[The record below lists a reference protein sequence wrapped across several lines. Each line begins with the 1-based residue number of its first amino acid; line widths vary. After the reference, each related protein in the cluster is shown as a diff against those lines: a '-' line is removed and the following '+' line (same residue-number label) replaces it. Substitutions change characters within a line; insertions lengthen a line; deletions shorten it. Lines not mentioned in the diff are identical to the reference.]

1 MEPLPLHHCKVHK
14 WQALIHRIH
23 AFIHCIAL
31 ISIIYYRLSSI
42 FLPAA
47 LPWLL
52 VFVSEIFL
60 SFLWLFSAAYTWRP
74 VSRTVFPERLPPGDE
89 LPAIDVFVCTADP
102 KTEPPLGVMN
112 TVLSVMALD
121 YPPEKMSV
129 YLSDDGGA
137 SRTLRSLRETWR
149 FSRAWIPFCREFAVE
164 NRCPEAFFAETH
176 DDGHGVEFLDE
187 KERIKREYERF
198 RERLRVVG
206 EEEEMD
212 DANHQNHPPSIQVIG
227 EGESGIDAA
236 NGSKVEMPL
245 VVYVSREKR
254 PSSPHHF
261 KAGAL
266 NALLR
271 VSGLISN
278 SPYILVLDC
287 DMHSN
292 DPSSARQAMCFHLDP
307 TISSSLAFV
316 QFPQKFHNLSNNDI
330 YTSALSSIF
339 DVRPSRITL
348 IRSVDKLKSFIVSY
362 VLKSEHGGKTPD
374 FSITVKWRGMDGLRG
389 PILSGTCFYIKRKAL
404 YGMTITQKETDVD
417 ITKLR
422 DSFGP
427 SYQFTSSVTRS
438 SINGNADMVNSLL
451 KETKSVASC
460 AYEKDTQW
468 GKDIGFM
475 YNSVVEDYS
484 TGFWLHCK
492 GWSSVL
498 CNPARAA
505 FLGSTTTSLND
516 TLVQGTRWN
525 SGLLDCLLSRFC
537 PLIYGLPRMP
547 LLQCFCYTY
556 LAAQPLYFLPA
567 WCLAIVPQ
575 LCLLNNLPIY
585 PKVWSPWFMIY
596 AFAFISPLAKYLWDV
611 VIIGGTTQTWWN
623 EWRMWMIK
631 SITAYFYGSLDAVMK
646 QIGIRKASF
655 IPTSKVVDE
664 EQLNRY
670 QKGIFDFQASPIFVV
685 PLVTLTILNMLAL
698 TWGIAKVLVVG
709 RLRLDEFFGQVF
721 VSFFILLVNY
731 PIVEGM
737 FRKDKG
743 GISLRVTML
752 SALHA
757 VVLVTLSFI
766 CFLPVKDRISSWP
779 RQDL

>member
-1 MEPLPLHHCKVHK
+1 MEALPLHHCKLHK
-14 WQALIHRIH
+14 WQAFIHRIH
-23 AFIHCIAL
+23 AFIHSIAL

-60 SFLWLFSAAYTWRP
+60 SLLWLFCAAFTWRP
-74 VSRTVFPERLPPGDE
+74 VSRTVFPERLSPGDE

-102 KTEPPLGVMN
+102 KAEPPLGVMN

-121 YPPEKMSV
+121 YPPEKLSV

-137 SRTLRSLRETWR
+137 SVTLRSLRETRR
-149 FSRAWIPFCREFAVE
+149 FSRAWVPFCREFGVV
-164 NRCPEAFFAETH
+164 NRCPEAFFAEAH
-176 DDGHGVEFLDE
+176 DSSSVEFLDE

-206 EEEEMD
+206 EEEE
-212 DANHQNHPPSIQVIG
+212 DATIGNGQNHPPSIEVIG
-227 EGESGIDAA
+227 EGQSGIDAA
-236 NGSKVEMPL
+236 NGSKVEVPL

-266 NALLR
+266 NTLLR

-287 DMHSN
+287 DMYSN

-330 YTSALSSIF
+330 YTSALATF
-339 DVRPSRITL
+339 
-348 IRSVDKLKSFIVSY
+348 F
-362 VLKSEHGGKTPD
+362 E
-374 FSITVKWRGMDGLRG
+374 VKWRGMDGLRG
-389 PILSGTCFYIKRKAL
+389 PVLSGTCFYIKRKAL
-404 YGMTITQKETDVD
+404 YGMTITPKDVD

-427 SYQFTSSVTRS
+427 SSYQFTSSLTRS
-438 SINGNADMVNSLL
+438 SINGNTDLVDSLL
-451 KETKSVASC
+451 KETESVASC

-475 YNSVVEDYS
+475 YNSVVEDYA
-484 TGFWLHCK
+484 TGFMLHCR
-492 GWSSVL
+492 GWSSVF

-505 FLGSTTTSLND
+505 FLGSATTNLND

-547 LLQCFCYTY
+547 ILDCFCYAY
-556 LAAQPLYFLPA
+556 LAAQPLYCLPA
-567 WCLAIVPQ
+567 WCLAVVPQ

-585 PKVWSPWFMIY
+585 PKVSSPWFMIY

-611 VIIGGTTQTWWN
+611 VISGGTTQTWWN

-646 QIGIRKASF
+646 LIGIRKASF

-670 QKGIFDFQASPIFVV
+670 QKGIFDFQASPIFLV
-685 PLVTLTILNMLAL
+685 PLVTLTMLNMLAL
-698 TWGIAKVLVVG
+698 TSGIAKVLVVG
-709 RLRLDEFFGQVF
+709 RLRLLDEFFGQVF

-737 FRKDKG
+737 VFRKDKG

-757 VVLVTLSFI
+757 VVVVTLSFI
-766 CFLPVKDRISSWP
+766 CFLPVKDRISHP
-779 RQDL
+779 AR